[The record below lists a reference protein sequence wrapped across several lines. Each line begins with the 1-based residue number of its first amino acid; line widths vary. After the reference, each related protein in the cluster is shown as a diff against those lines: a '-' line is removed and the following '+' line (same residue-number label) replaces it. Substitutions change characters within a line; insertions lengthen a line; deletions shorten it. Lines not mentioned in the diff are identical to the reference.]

1 MKILWSQLVKKS
13 EGKELCRH
21 SDAMI
26 TRLGYDSRLIS
37 LCEGLLFLAMT
48 GSRADGHYFIS
59 ELYTRGVRCFVVERS
74 IDVNL
79 YPKANIFLTASS
91 RAYLQDLGRWAVA
104 NNPIPLIAITGSN
117 AKTMVKEW
125 LAALL
130 SEKFVVAKSP
140 QSFNSQIGV
149 PLSVWDLSA
158 HHQIGVFEAGI
169 SKQGEMEYLQKILQP
184 TMGIFT
190 NIGEAHDHGF
200 KNLANKIDEKAKLFV
215 GAQQIICRRD
225 HYEIFDHLK
234 ELYPDRIFDWST
246 TDSKACFYYALSK
259 NKVSLQYRGVW
270 YTFQFPFSFQ
280 IWIENAL
287 HALTVGILCGLNQ
300 DILQKGLDKLK
311 TLEMRL
317 EIKRGING
325 CYLIDDTYNND
336 FQGLNVAL
344 DFLKQQK
351 QRQIKTVI
359 LTDIQQSGLTDAH
372 LYQKV
377 NELLVSQKINRLFT
391 IGKQIAGFQNN
402 FEIPTIAYLTLSDF
416 LLNPPKFQDEMILVK
431 GARKFSLE
439 RIIDR
444 LEAKKHRTQLEI
456 RLEGIVQNLNQYKQ
470 KLSEKTK
477 IMVMVK
483 AFGYGGGSLEI
494 ANVLQ
499 FHHIDYL
506 GVAYLDEAIALRK
519 NGIETPIMVMNPD
532 LDQLEIFRD
541 YNLEPEIYNLAG
553 LKKVLTLVS
562 KPKIHLKIDTGMH
575 RLGFDPSEVYE
586 IKRLLSV
593 GTVEVAGIFT
603 HFSMADM
610 PLEDNFTHKQGQ
622 IFKQT
627 YDILTEGQISKPL
640 KYACNSTAIVRFPE
654 YQFDMVRLGIG
665 LYGFDP
671 SGSMKLAQV
680 SVLKTRISQIKKV
693 KKGDHVG
700 YGTDGRA
707 KRDVTIA
714 IVPIGYAD
722 GYGRIF
728 GRGRGFMDLN
738 NHNVPTIGNICMD
751 MTMLDVTGLNCSEG
765 DRVIVFGENPTIE
778 NLAEWAQTIPYEI
791 LTSISERVSRI
802 FIG

>member
-1 MKILWSQLVKKS
+1 MKILWSQLVKES
-13 EGKELCRH
+13 QGKELCRH
-21 SDAMI
+21 SDVMI

-37 LCEGLLFLAMT
+37 FYEGLLFVAMT
-48 GSRADGHYFIS
+48 GPRADGHYFIS
-59 ELYTRGVRCFVVERS
+59 ELYTRGVRCFVVERF
-74 IDVNL
+74 IDINL
-79 YPKANIFLTASS
+79 YPKANIFLTTSS
-91 RAYLQDLGRWAVA
+91 RACLQDLGRWAVA
-104 NNPIPLIAITGSN
+104 HNPIPLIAITGSN
-117 AKTMVKEW
+117 AKTLVKEW

-169 SKQGEMEYLQKILQP
+169 SQQGEMECLQKILQP

-200 KNLANKIDEKAKLFV
+200 KDLANKIDEKAKLFV
-215 GAQQIICRRD
+215 GAQQIVCRRD
-225 HYEIFDHLK
+225 HYEVFDHLK

-246 TDSKACFYYALSK
+246 TDPEACFHYALSK

-300 DILQKGLDKLK
+300 VILQKGLDKLK

-317 EIKRGING
+317 EIKKGING

-336 FQGLNVAL
+336 FQGLTVAL

-359 LTDIQQSGLTDAH
+359 LTDIQQSGLTDSN

-377 NELLVSQKINRLFT
+377 DELLVSHKINRLFT
-391 IGKQIAGFQNN
+391 IGKQIAGFQDN
-402 FEIPTIAYLTLSDF
+402 FKIPTISYFTLSDF
-416 LLNPPKFQDEMILVK
+416 LLKLPNFQDEMILVK

-444 LEAKKHRTQLEI
+444 LEAKKHQTQLEI

-470 KLSEKTK
+470 RLSQKTK

-506 GVAYLDEAIALRK
+506 GVAYLDEAIELRK
-519 NGIETPIMVMNPD
+519 NGIETPIMVMNPN

-541 YNLEPEIYNLAG
+541 HDLEPEIYNLAG
-553 LKKVLTLVS
+553 LKQVLNLIS

-575 RLGFDPSEVYE
+575 RLGFDPSEIYE
-586 IKRLLSV
+586 VKQLLSV

-610 PLEDNFTHKQGQ
+610 PSEDNFTHNQGQ

-627 YDILTEGQISKPL
+627 YDILTEGQSQKPL
-640 KYACNSTAIVRFPE
+640 KYACNSSAIIRFPE

-671 SGSMKLAQV
+671 SGTINLAQV

-693 KKGDHVG
+693 KKGGHIG
-700 YGTDGRA
+700 YGTDGPA

-722 GYGRIF
+722 GYGRVF
-728 GRGRGFMDLN
+728 GRGRGFMEVH

-778 NLAEWAQTIPYEI
+778 NLAEWAQTIPYEV

>member
-1 MKILWSQLVKKS
+1 MKILWSQLVKKI
-13 EGKELCRH
+13 EGKELCKH
-21 SDAMI
+21 SDVMI

-37 LCEGLLFLAMT
+37 LFEGLLFVAMI
-48 GSRADGHYFIS
+48 GPRVDGHCFIS
-59 ELYTRGVRCFVVERS
+59 ELYNRGVRCFVVEKS

-79 YPKANIFLTASS
+79 YPKANIFLTISS
-91 RAYLQDLGRWAVA
+91 RACLQSLGRWAVA
-104 NNPIPLIAITGSN
+104 YNPIPLIAITGSN
-117 AKTMVKEW
+117 AKTSVKEW
-125 LAALL
+125 LATLL

-149 PLSVWDLSA
+149 PLSVWDLSE

-169 SKQGEMEYLQKILQP
+169 SQQGEMEYLQKILQP
-184 TMGIFT
+184 TIGIFT
-190 NIGEAHDHGF
+190 NIGEAHDQGF
-200 KNLANKIDEKAKLFV
+200 KDLANKIDEKAKLFV
-215 GAQQIICRRD
+215 GTKQIICRRD
-225 HYEIFDHLK
+225 HYEVFDHLK
-234 ELYPDRIFDWST
+234 GLYRDRIFDWST
-246 TDSKACFYYALSK
+246 MDPEACFYYKLSK
-259 NKVSLQYRGVW
+259 NKASLQYKGVW
-270 YTFQFPFSFQ
+270 YTFQLPFSFQ
-280 IWIENAL
+280 IWIENVL
-287 HALTVGILCGLNQ
+287 HALTAGLLCGLNQ
-300 DILQKGLDKLK
+300 KILQKGLDKLK

-317 EIKRGING
+317 EIKKGING

-336 FQGLNVAL
+336 FQGLTVAL

-359 LTDIQQSGLTDAH
+359 LTDIQQSGLTDSH

-391 IGKQIAGFQNN
+391 IGKQIAGFQNH
-402 FEIPTIAYLTLSDF
+402 FEIPTTAYLTLTDF
-416 LLNPPKFQDEMILVK
+416 LSKLPNFQDEMILVK

-439 RIIDR
+439 RIVDR

-470 KLSEKTK
+470 RLSEKTK

-499 FHHIDYL
+499 FHHVDYL

-532 LDQLEIFRD
+532 LDQLEIFSD
-541 YNLEPEIYNLAG
+541 YHLEPEIYNLAS
-553 LKKVLTLVS
+553 LKQVLTLVS

-575 RLGFDPSEVYE
+575 RLGFDPGDAYE
-586 IKRLLSV
+586 IKRLLAA
-593 GTVEVAGIFT
+593 GTIEVAGIFT
-603 HFSMADM
+603 HFSMAEL
-610 PLEDNFTHKQGQ
+610 PLKDNFTHNQGQ
-622 IFKQT
+622 IFKQI
-627 YDILTEGQISKPL
+627 YDILTEGQSHQPL
-640 KYACNSTAIVRFPE
+640 KYACNSSAIIRFPE

-671 SGSMKLAQV
+671 SGSMNLAQV
-680 SVLKTRISQIKKV
+680 SVLKTRISQIKTV
-693 KKGDHVG
+693 KKGEYIG
-700 YGTDGRA
+700 YGTDGRVN
-707 KRDVTIA
+707 RHTTIA

-722 GYGRIF
+722 GYGRVF
-728 GRGRGFMDLN
+728 GKGRGFMGLHDN
-738 NHNVPTIGNICMD
+738 KVPTIGNICMD

-765 DRVIVFGENPTIE
+765 DRVVVFGENPSIE

-791 LTSISERVSRI
+791 LTGISERVSRI